1 MKPDQNGFT
10 SRELLIRAAIIF
22 IPMLVYTPNF
32 VFQLHHAKVMD
43 DRANIQAYYF
53 EQSYEFQQTGVYDWT
68 MIHEPEGPG
77 LTSFQSNGNTI
88 KLKAGK
94 LWISP
99 VYGDINHTGVQGY
112 RFSYR
117 CNKGHAKHTLLL
129 ESISFPISESPSYSP
144 FA

>member
-1 MKPDQNGFT
+1 MKPNQNGFT

-43 DRANIQAYYF
+43 DLANIQAYYF

-77 LTSFQSNGNTI
+77 LTSFQSNGN
-88 KLKAGK
+88 
-94 LWISP
+94 ISP
-99 VYGDINHTGVQGY
+99 EVKFI
-112 RFSYR
+112 
-117 CNKGHAKHTLLL
+117 LPM
-129 ESISFPISESPSYSP
+129 I
-144 FA
+144 